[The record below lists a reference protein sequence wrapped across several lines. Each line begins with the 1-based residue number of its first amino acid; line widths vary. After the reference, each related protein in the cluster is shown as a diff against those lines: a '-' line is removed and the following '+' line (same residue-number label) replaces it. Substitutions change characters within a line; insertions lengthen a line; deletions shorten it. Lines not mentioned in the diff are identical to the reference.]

1 MVKTNKK
8 FISIIGLGYV
18 GLPLLVEFSKYN
30 SVIGIDNDSQK
41 IKLLKKGISYISD
54 VPNIKLK
61 NVNNTIYTNDFS
73 MVKNSSTIIICLPTP
88 VLKNKNPNLNIVTK
102 AIKKISRY
110 LLEDQLIVLE
120 STTYPRTLK
129 DVIAPLINRT
139 RYKVGKNIYLAFSPE
154 RINPGSREKIASI
167 PKIIGADDT
176 KSLNMAK
183 KIYSKVFDRVICT
196 NDSSYAEAAKLTE
209 NIFRSVN
216 IALVNELKIIYDKM
230 GIDIWEVIKLAKT
243 KPFGYMPFYPGPGLG
258 GHCIPIDPLYLS
270 WQAKNFGL
278 ETKFINLT
286 AKINSNMPKYIV
298 DKSLKKFK
306 HFYPSVLIK
315 NLKVLIFG
323 VAYKKD
329 VNDLRESPALE
340 IMKILRKKN
349 INFDFYDKYIPRIDD
364 MRHYPEFKGMSS
376 VKLSN
381 KSIKKYHLIILV
393 TDHTDFDY
401 KKLLNNFSLI
411 IDTRNKFNKLS
422 SKYIYKL

>member
-8 FISIIGLGYV
+8 LVSIIGLGYV

-30 SVIGIDNDSQK
+30 HVIGIDNDNQK

-54 VPNIKLK
+54 VPNIKIK
-61 NVNNTIYTNDFS
+61 NINNAIYTNDFS
-73 MVKNSSTIIICLPTP
+73 LVKNASTIIICLPTP
-88 VLKNKNPNLNIVTK
+88 VLKNKNPNLNIITN

-110 LLEDQLIVLE
+110 LLKDQLIVLE

-139 RYKVGKNIYLAFSPE
+139 KYKVGKNIYLAFSPE
-154 RINPGSREKIASI
+154 RINPGSRKKITTI

-176 KSLNMAK
+176 KSLNMAR
-183 KIYSKVFDRVICT
+183 KIYSKVFNRVICT
-196 NDSSYAEAAKLTE
+196 NNSSYAEAAKLTE

-230 GIDIWEVIKLAKT
+230 GIDIWEVINLAKT

-278 ETKFINLT
+278 ETKFINLS

-298 DKSLKKFK
+298 DKSLKKIK
-306 HFYPSVLIK
+306 QFYPSILPK

-349 INFDFYDKYIPRIDD
+349 INFDFYDKYISKIDD

-376 VKLSN
+376 IKYTN
-381 KSIKKYHLIILV
+381 KNIKKFHMIILV
-393 TDHTDFDY
+393 TDHTDFEY

-411 IDTRNKFNKLS
+411 IDTRNKLKNLS